1 MQGEIMNDTVPSTL
15 IMRANLN
22 NFSTEEKARR
32 EEALKNKDFFY
43 SRQEQYLL
51 KVNDDVDPVVVN
63 FTYPLVKKRASLLY
77 SRPLVR
83 EIDGP
88 ASSAA
93 YLENVIDELLL
104 DSFLQKA
111 DLAAELTGTS
121 LIHVGLEDGKIK
133 LRLFDA
139 SEFSAIGDYNTENQ
153 TPKAISLIS
162 LMTTIEGSVKDP
174 SVKRALRSEVWTDQ
188 FITTF
193 TDGVRYESIPNEL
206 GYLPFVV
213 IKGEEVYGQYLGHS
227 PTLHIRQMNQA
238 INQQLTNCGYMIKM
252 QSATPIVLTGFQ
264 QGEGIVVHPGQAISL
279 PNGAD
284 AKTLTLAPKITE
296 TLEETQYLE
305 KLLYES
311 TGIPKVSVVGDEKS
325 NSGRELLIKWYPLIE
340 IFSEKALRY
349 QKYETQLAN
358 MILKVAGMEP
368 IKAINVKYPEESIL
382 PSVADQAELEF
393 KFKYGISTPIDEVL
407 TLDPS
412 LSEQEAEALVMA
424 NKTFNS
430 QLIPA
435 VDPLQQGGPDARTAN
450 VQPKP

>member
-1 MQGEIMNDTVPSTL
+1 MNDTVPSTL
-15 IMRANLN
+15 IMQANLN

-32 EEALKNKDFFY
+32 EEAIKNKDFYY
-43 SRQEQYLL
+43 SRQESYLL
-51 KVNDDVDPVVVN
+51 KVNADVDPVVVN
-63 FTYPLVKKRASLLY
+63 FTYPLVKKRSSLLY

-83 EIDGP
+83 DIDGP
-88 ASSAA
+88 SASIA
-93 YLENVIDELLL
+93 YLENVLEELGI
-104 DSFLQKA
+104 DSFLQNA
-111 DLAAELTGTS
+111 DLAAELTGTA
-121 LIHVGLEDGKIK
+121 LVHVGIEDGKIK

-139 SEFSAIGDYNTENQ
+139 SEFSAVGDYDTENAK
-153 TPKAISLIS
+153 PKAISLIS
-162 LMTTIEGSVKDP
+162 LMTSIEGSPKDP
-174 SVKRALRSEVWTDQ
+174 SVRRTLRSEIWTDQ

-193 TDGVRYESIPNEL
+193 TDGIRYESIPNEL
-206 GYLPFVV
+206 GYLPFVA
-213 IKGEEVYGQYLGHS
+213 IKGEDVYAQYLGHA
-227 PTLHIRQMNQA
+227 PALHIRLMNMA

-279 PNGAD
+279 PNGAT
-284 AKTLTLAPKITE
+284 ASALTLSPKISE
-296 TLEETQYLE
+296 TLEEIQYLE

-311 TGIPKVSVVGDEKS
+311 TGIPKVSVVGDDKA
-325 NSGRELLIKWYPLIE
+325 NSGKELLIKWYPLLQ

-349 QKYETQLAN
+349 QKYETDLAN

-368 IKAINVKYPEESIL
+368 VKAVKVKYPEEAIL
-382 PSVADQAELEF
+382 PQVADAPELEF

-424 NKTFNS
+424 NKAFNS

-435 VDPLQQGGPDARTAN
+435 VDPLQKQGGPDARSN
-450 VQPKP
+450 SNEPKS